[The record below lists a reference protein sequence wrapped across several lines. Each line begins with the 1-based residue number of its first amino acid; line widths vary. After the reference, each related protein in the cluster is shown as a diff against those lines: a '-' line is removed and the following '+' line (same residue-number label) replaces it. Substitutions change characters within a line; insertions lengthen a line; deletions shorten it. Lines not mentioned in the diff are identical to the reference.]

1 MAHQMLIVF
10 AVLAITVGLFAWGR
24 PRADVVALLVVAA
37 LMASG
42 VLTPTEALSGFGSP
56 VVFLLAAIFVVS
68 AGLVNTGVAQRLGE
82 LVVRVGGGNETRL
95 VVLIMLVAGVVG
107 SVLNSAAIA
116 AMLIPVVL
124 TIANKTGFN
133 RKRMLMPL
141 CVAVMISGMMTLIA
155 SSPNIIVQNALRERG
170 VDPPLGFFSFTP
182 FGVVALAISIV
193 FMLLVGRNLLSR
205 KRSEKTGTESP
216 NVVDVI
222 GSYGL
227 DERWHRLRVLADSP
241 LIGQS
246 VAAVRQPLRERYG
259 LRFLGFEKRSHGKT
273 EVLPILPDSVF
284 EADDEIF
291 TLVDEQQ
298 VAEIA
303 ADLRCTVL
311 GMREESERREVLHDI
326 GVAEVMPAPESGSTG
341 RTLGDLD
348 LPSNYDL
355 AVLAIRHRGHPIT
368 ENLASQTLDFGDIV
382 LVAGNWENINRLSD
396 DRQNFVLL
404 TLPTEYHERLPAR
417 GRAPI
422 AVGILVAMV
431 AVMAFEVL
439 PTVNAALIA
448 ALAMVAAGCVR
459 LDRVYHVISW
469 HTLVLLAGMLP
480 LATALTKTGAT
491 TLMANGLVQ
500 TLGSL
505 GPISML
511 AALFLITALVCSFL
525 SNAAAAVL
533 IGPVAIEAAQALHI
547 SPQAFAMTVAIACSA
562 AFATPVSSPT
572 NVLVMEPG
580 GYRFGDYVKVGLPM
594 LFLTMLTTVALAKV
608 IYLPG

>member
-1 MAHQMLIVF
+1 
-10 AVLAITVGLFAWGR
+10 
-24 PRADVVALLVVAA
+24 
-37 LMASG
+37 
-42 VLTPTEALSGFGSP
+42 
-56 VVFLLAAIFVVS
+56 
-68 AGLVNTGVAQRLGE
+68 
-82 LVVRVGGGNETRL
+82 
-95 VVLIMLVAGVVG
+95 
-107 SVLNSAAIA
+107 
-116 AMLIPVVL
+116 
-124 TIANKTGFN
+124 
-133 RKRMLMPL
+133 
-141 CVAVMISGMMTLIA
+141 
-155 SSPNIIVQNALRERG
+155 
-170 VDPPLGFFSFTP
+170 
-182 FGVVALAISIV
+182 
-193 FMLLVGRNLLSR
+193 
-205 KRSEKTGTESP
+205 
-216 NVVDVI
+216 
-222 GSYGL
+222 
-227 DERWHRLRVLADSP
+227 
-241 LIGQS
+241 
-246 VAAVRQPLRERYG
+246 
-259 LRFLGFEKRSHGKT
+259 
-273 EVLPILPDSVF
+273 
-284 EADDEIF
+284 
-291 TLVDEQQ
+291 
-298 VAEIA
+298 
-303 ADLRCTVL
+303 
-311 GMREESERREVLHDI
+311 
-326 GVAEVMPAPESGSTG
+326 
-341 RTLGDLD
+341 
-348 LPSNYDL
+348 
-355 AVLAIRHRGHPIT
+355 
-368 ENLASQTLDFGDIV
+368 
-382 LVAGNWENINRLSD
+382 LSD

-505 GPISML
+505 GPILML